1 MVTFLL
7 FGQTSSD
14 LILFLSL
21 KLVKLLEPVGHKLIN
36 QSLDKTDSF
45 TVHKVFL
52 RYFRLSSYSYRINI
66 YDDKMPEIAFIC
78 AD

>member
-14 LILFLSL
+14 LILLLSL
-21 KLVKLLEPVGHKLIN
+21 KLGKLLEPVGHKLIN

-52 RYFRLSSYSYRINI
+52 RYILGC
-66 YDDKMPEIAFIC
+66 AFLFL
-78 AD
+78 

>member
-14 LILFLSL
+14 LILLLSL
-21 KLVKLLEPVGHKLIN
+21 KLGKLLEPVGHKLIN

-52 RYFRLSSYSYRINI
+52 RYLLGG
-66 YDDKMPEIAFIC
+66 AFLFL
-78 AD
+78 